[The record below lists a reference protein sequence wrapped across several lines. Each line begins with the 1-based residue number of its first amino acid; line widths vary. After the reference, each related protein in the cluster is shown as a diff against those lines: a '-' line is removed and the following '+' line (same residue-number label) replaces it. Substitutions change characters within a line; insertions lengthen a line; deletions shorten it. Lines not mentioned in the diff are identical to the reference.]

1 MKPAS
6 EYRREAREK
15 LIGNFGW
22 AILVLFVNTIIL
34 SAASSF
40 FIGTL
45 IISGPLM
52 VGVSAAFV
60 GMFRRDKIEFNDLFR
75 AFDSNFG
82 NPLVMGLLQT
92 IFIFLWSLLFVIPG
106 IVASYRYSMAP
117 YILADNPEMDGKAAL
132 DSSKKLMYG
141 KKGKLFCLHLSFIGW
156 IILSAFTFGILYI
169 CYVAPYMQAATTAFY
184 ESIKYEV
191 PENQARFLADS
202 PAEGV

>member
-6 EYRREAREK
+6 GIPARGQRK
-15 LIGNFGW
+15 TDRQFGW
-22 AILVLFVNTIIL
+22 AILVLLAQYNHPQRRFL
-34 SAASSF
+34 F

-45 IISGPLM
+45 ILSGPLM